1 MIQIMEIIRLTDD
14 THRQTIQKTLDVLAR
29 GGIVLYPTDTLY
41 GLAVDAHNPSALAR
55 LRLLKG
61 RETKKPISIVAPSVQ
76 ALDTYVHWNDI
87 ARGLAERHLPG
98 ALTLVLP
105 ATAQVPE
112 ELQLIGQV
120 GVRVPADTFSL
131 ALASAFGRAFT
142 ATSANRSGMKTSE
155 TVEEILAQFGPRI
168 SEIDLVIDAGE
179 RAGGAGSTVVTFRE
193 GVPYILREGLISRT
207 ELGL

>member
-1 MIQIMEIIRLTDD
+1 MEIIRLTDD
-14 THRQTIQKTLDVLAR
+14 SHRQTITKTLNVLAR

-61 RETKKPISIVAPSVQ
+61 RETKKPISIVVPSVE
-76 ALDTYVHWNDI
+76 ALDSYVHWNDT
-87 ARGLAERHLPG
+87 ARVLAERHLPG

-105 ATAQVPE
+105 AKAQVPA

-120 GVRVPADTFSL
+120 GVRVPADAFSL
-131 ALASAFGRAFT
+131 TLAQAFGRAFT
-142 ATSANRSGMKTSE
+142 ATSANLSGISTADS
-155 TVEEILAQFGPRI
+155 VDGILAQFGPRI
-168 SEIDLVIDAGE
+168 SEIDLVIDAGV
-179 RAGGAGSTVVTFRE
+179 RAGGVGSTVVTFKDS
-193 GVPYILREGLISRT
+193 VPYILREGLISRT